1 MPLLSFFKRLVSAE
15 ELPVE
20 QQQQQQQQIPP
31 SEAADGV
38 SPTDAETTQADEKKQ
53 PLPPPPPSTPFIR
66 SQPPTNAA
74 STASL
79 RSRVE
84 LERKT
89 ASSASIY
96 TDFTRGGHAD
106 AGHWN
111 DPPTTVFKKQQP
123 QNAAEAAAAAAAVTP
138 SEIGGSD
145 ASSFMVVDAKDKM
158 PADRQGQMVLIKR
171 ILHSAIDDINAADS
185 SPMAQRMAEDSAKR
199 LALMDERLDAVD
211 DALVATLCTIAVLV
225 EAASLADAASVLRDL
240 LQTDAYT
247 AELKWLVGVKRIIE
261 LLQKN

>member
-20 QQQQQQQQIPP
+20 QQQQQQQQQQILP

-38 SPTDAETTQADEKKQ
+38 SPTDTETTQADEKKQ

-111 DPPTTVFKKQQP
+111 DPPTTVFKKQ
-123 QNAAEAAAAAAAVTP
+123 NAAEAAAAATP

-158 PADRQGQMVLIKR
+158 PADRQDQVVLIKR
-171 ILHSAIDDINAADS
+171 ILHSAIDDITAADS
-185 SPMAQRMAEDSAKR
+185 SPMTQRMAEDSAKR

-211 DALVATLCTIAVLV
+211 DALVAALCAIAVLV
-225 EAASLADAASVLRDL
+225 EAASPADAAS
-240 LQTDAYT
+240 
-247 AELKWLVGVKRIIE
+247 
-261 LLQKN
+261 

>member
-20 QQQQQQQQIPP
+20 QQQQQQILI

-38 SPTDAETTQADEKKQ
+38 SPTDTETTQADEKKHS
-53 PLPPPPPSTPFIR
+53 LPPPPPSTPFIR

-111 DPPTTVFKKQQP
+111 DPPTTVFKKQP
-123 QNAAEAAAAAAAVTP
+123 QNAAETAAAVTP

-145 ASSFMVVDAKDKM
+145 VSSFMVVDAKDKI
-158 PADRQGQMVLIKR
+158 PADRLDQMVLIKR
-171 ILHSAIDDINAADS
+171 ILHSAVDDISTADT

-199 LALMDERLDAVD
+199 LALMDGRLDAVD

-225 EAASLADAASVLRDL
+225 EAASLSDAASVLRDL
-240 LQTDAYT
+240 LQADAYT
-247 AELKWLVGVKRIIE
+247 AELKWLVGIKRIIE